1 MPEPAER
8 ENSAWRPGMAAPV
21 YLEGQPLGT
30 AAGKRSIDPSSTPKN
45 NLSLD
50 YVVFVRILVSVE
62 EPTNDHA
69 RAAVAGN

>member
-1 MPEPAER
+1 MPEPAIR
-8 ENSAWRPGMAAPV
+8 ARILHGDQVWQPR
-21 YLEGQPLGT
+21 YPLGT
-30 AAGKRSIDPSSTPKN
+30 AAGKRSIDPSATPKN